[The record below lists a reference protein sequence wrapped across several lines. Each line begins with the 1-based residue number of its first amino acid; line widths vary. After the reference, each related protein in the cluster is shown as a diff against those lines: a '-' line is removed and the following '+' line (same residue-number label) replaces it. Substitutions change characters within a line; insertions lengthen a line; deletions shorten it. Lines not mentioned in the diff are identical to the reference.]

1 MVTSQSLMID
11 MANIIPFQEWSIS
24 SHSARIFSNPPHRA
38 CRALR
43 QGSVSLRGQ
52 LRRGR
57 LPFLIMLRIWLRS
70 TPSKGLMSW
79 RLNHQH
85 RTEDK
90 KRSQKRPATEDQKD
104 HFMII
109 VMIIMILFER
119 KSWVKTLVA
128 KKTQPMHNW
137 EFCPGLAPGWP
148 PQPLFAQR
156 VAVRAKPQQL
166 RSDPK
171 KTWS

>member
-52 LRRGR
+52 LR

-70 TPSKGLMSW
+70 TPSKGLMS
-79 RLNHQH
+79 
-85 RTEDK
+85 
-90 KRSQKRPATEDQKD
+90 
-104 HFMII
+104 
-109 VMIIMILFER
+109 
-119 KSWVKTLVA
+119 
-128 KKTQPMHNW
+128 
-137 EFCPGLAPGWP
+137 
-148 PQPLFAQR
+148 
-156 VAVRAKPQQL
+156 
-166 RSDPK
+166 
-171 KTWS
+171 